1 MLRATPDGDVFHAVA
16 DVNRRRL
23 IDVLRAGERP
33 VGDLVEEVGLSYSSV
48 SQHLKVLYRAGLV
61 KRRADGLRRIYR
73 LDGAPLQDVHG
84 WIDQYRSFRTS
95 RLARLHR
102 YVGDRK

>member
-1 MLRATPDGDVFHAVA
+1 MIEAPLDGDVFHAVA

-23 IDVLRAGERP
+23 IDALGAGERP

-73 LDGAPLQDVHG
+73 LDGAPLRDVHA
-84 WIDQYRSFRTS
+84 WIDQYRGFWSS